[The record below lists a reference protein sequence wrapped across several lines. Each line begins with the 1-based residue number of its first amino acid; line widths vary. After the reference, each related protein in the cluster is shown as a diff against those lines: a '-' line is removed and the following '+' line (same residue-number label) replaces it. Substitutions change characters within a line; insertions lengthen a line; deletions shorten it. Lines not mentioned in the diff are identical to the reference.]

1 MPLNDH
7 EKILYNE
14 LEELMRE
21 CNLSIENLVKAE
33 VPNELTQVV
42 QKIRSVVAEELI
54 GVGKKKDGS
63 IF

>member
-21 CNLSIENLVKAE
+21 CNLSIENLVKAG

-54 GVGKKKDGS
+54 GVGKKPGS
-63 IF
+63 VLT